1 MQDIDRRPAD
11 VGPARF
17 PLDYYLRLLLNRPG
31 CLMITPG

>member
-17 PLDYYLRLLLNRPG
+17 PLDYYLPLLLNQPG
-31 CLMITPG
+31 LLTITPG